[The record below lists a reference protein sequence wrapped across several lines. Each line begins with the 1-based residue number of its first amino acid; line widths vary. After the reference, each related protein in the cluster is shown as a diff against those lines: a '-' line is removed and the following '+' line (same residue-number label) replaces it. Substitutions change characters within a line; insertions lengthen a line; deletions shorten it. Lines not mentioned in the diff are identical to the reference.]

1 MQSQLTSSFT
11 NISPNLSSGF
21 SSSSAEFDLSILD
34 EDESDSVKEEVKSST
49 VSGEEAASWQT
60 NQMERPKT
68 TSFKSD
74 ITRRDESGEKDDFE
88 GFDIDALLTIDN
100 LASMTKFSRI

>member
-21 SSSSAEFDLSILD
+21 SSSSTEFDLSILD
-34 EDESDSVKEEVKSST
+34 EDESDSVKEVKST
-49 VSGEEAASWQT
+49 VSGEEVANWQ
-60 NQMERPKT
+60 NELERPKT

-74 ITRRDESGEKDDFE
+74 ITRRDETGEKDDFE
-88 GFDIDALLTIDN
+88 GFDIDALLTIDT
-100 LASMTKFSRI
+100 LASITKIGRI